1 VSEVFQISQLSLV
14 ISGLATGISL
24 LLGLPVGTLLALS
37 RFPGRPFLLSL
48 VNTGMGLP
56 PVVVGLAV
64 AISLWR
70 SGPLGDLQLI
80 YTPTAIVIAQVI
92 IALPVVTGL
101 TTAAL
106 QALDPRLR
114 LQLYGLGASR
124 MQMIFSL
131 WREARLPLLAAM
143 MAGFGSVISEVGA
156 SMMVGGNIPGETRTI
171 AIAIYDRVQAFD
183 NRSAGTM
190 SAILLLISMA
200 AIASWQRTSPVK
212 VCQFRCGSFI
222 GVGRPEEWSSTLAS
236 YSAVVGPSEKTP
248 STWPATGPGSGS
260 PTATGPLL

>member
-1 VSEVFQISQLSLV
+1 MVSEVFQISQLSLV

-24 LLGLPVGTLLALS
+24 LLGLPVGTVLALS

-156 SMMVGGNIPGETRTI
+156 SMMVGGNIRFRTRVLTTAIVLETNKGNFNT
-171 AIAIYDRVQAFD
+171 AIAL
-183 NRSAGTM
+183 G
-190 SAILLLISMA
+190 ILLLIITFLVNLA
-200 AIASWQRTSPVK
+200 LTRIQQR
-212 VCQFRCGSFI
+212 
-222 GVGRPEEWSSTLAS
+222 GR
-236 YSAVVGPSEKTP
+236 
-248 STWPATGPGSGS
+248 
-260 PTATGPLL
+260 